1 MRFQK
6 MVAMSSIVNKFTAS
20 KPDRKEISINENV
33 GSIKQD
39 FQMFNWTEFRSFK
52 KNIAL
57 T

>member
-39 FQMFNWTEFRSFK
+39 FQIFNWTEFRSF
-52 KNIAL
+52 
-57 T
+57 